1 MTGYEQTFYDQVP
14 KALQNLRN
22 LDRIADALE
31 RIATALEK
39 NVDKDQK

>member
-1 MTGYEQTFYDQVP
+1 MTGYEQTFLDQVP
-14 KALQNLRN
+14 KRLGDLRN
-22 LDRIADALE
+22 LERIADALE